1 MTNSSSHLATPHI
14 STTSRQ
20 SATPH
25 NLGLYRLEGFSG
37 SRPALLTLHE
47 WLTGDDDLPAIAISG
62 EQGNGK
68 STLATAAAWNHF
80 HHFSDGIVRVSAA
93 GANRFRLYDVVRTM
107 DSVFGTE
114 LTRSSQERWGISI
127 LEQLYRRRRLLIIDK
142 LAGATEAELTTLV
155 DIIGHLHESGGQSRI
170 LLIERNF
177 HPLIAELVQFQ
188 HIHLEGLPEN
198 ELGEFIEKRAPESVR
213 AQALANIPLL
223 FRLTRGRPLAL
234 RLLLGLFLDFDVEE
248 LSMLLLNNFD
258 EQGAVNTADL
268 VAVAVENYAAFHPQ
282 VGPLL
287 ERLVSAAGGA
297 SLTAL
302 RDLFWIDLGNA
313 TELDETINELRNRGL
328 IEYDLYRQRVV
339 LHPLI
344 RGYLEQNAQML
355 GEEWERSH
363 AEYYLPFAR
372 KYSAMPIER
381 WSEVDV
387 EWGNIYRAA
396 DWCSERV
403 RRLWDDDPWHLLEEQ
418 NQGESLTLA
427 DADATVY
434 DDLRLTRDYG
444 IALAHY
450 AFWRHPPGIL
460 AWLTTSAVATLALSD
475 MRDYGWLQ
483 MNIGRQLFFT
493 GNVQDAIG
501 WLERAEKIFD
511 ERDQLMDLA
520 YALTDLGT
528 SFRVL
533 NEARRALTY
542 FRAAFDAVAQLGDQR
557 ALATAYM
564 NLGSAQYSLNNPER
578 ALQEHRKALR
588 IGLRLEDEQLCASV
602 YNNMGLAMEGMERL
616 EEAIAAYT
624 YALEIFRRIDNVIGV
639 STCYNNLGSACY
651 ARGDLAEA
659 MKWYEL
665 DLKLGEQRGTWTDM
679 AATLHNLGHVAIEQ
693 NEVQRALSYF
703 EQSRNLYAAFQL
715 EDYMREEEE
724 MITYIRQTK
733 L

>member
-1 MTNSSSHLATPHI
+1 MTNMSIPSL
-14 STTSRQ
+14 

-93 GANRFRLYDVVRTM
+93 GANRFRLYDIVRTM

-127 LEQLYRRRRLLIIDK
+127 LEQLYRRRRLLILDK

-188 HIHLEGLPEN
+188 HIHLEGLQEH
-198 ELGEFIEKRAPESVR
+198 ELGEFIEKRAPERVKE
-213 AQALANIPLL
+213 QALANIPFLY
-223 FRLTRGRPLAL
+223 RLTRGRPLGL
-234 RLLLGLFLDFDVEE
+234 RLLLGLFLDFDVNE
-248 LSMLLLNNFD
+248 LGMLLLNNFD
-258 EQGAVNTADL
+258 EQGAVLTSDL
-268 VAVAVENYAAFHPQ
+268 VALAVENYAAFHPQ

-302 RDLFWIDLGNA
+302 RELFWAELGNE
-313 TELDETINELRNRGL
+313 TELDETIVELRNRGL
-328 IEYDLYRQRVV
+328 IEYDLYRQRIV

-344 RGYLEQNAQML
+344 RSYLEQNAMML

-363 AEYYLPFAR
+363 AEYYLPFAG

-381 WSEVDV
+381 WNEVDV

-396 DWCSERV
+396 DWCSQRV
-403 RRLWDDDPWHLLEEQ
+403 RRLWDNDPWHILEDQQEST
-418 NQGESLTLA
+418 ESLIIPEIDPL
-427 DADATVY
+427 VY
-434 DDLRLTRDYG
+434 DDLRLTRNYG
-444 IALAHY
+444 MAMAHY

-460 AWLTTSAVATLALSD
+460 EWLAVGAVATIGLMD
-475 MRDYGWLQ
+475 MRDYAWLQ

-493 GNVQDAIG
+493 GNVQEAIS
-501 WLERAEKIFD
+501 WLENAQTIFD

-533 NEARRALTY
+533 NEPRRALTY

-588 IGLRLEDEQLCASV
+588 IGLRLEDDQLAASA

-616 EEAIAAYT
+616 DEAIAAYS
-624 YALEIFRRIDNVIGV
+624 YALDIFRRIDNVIGI

-659 MKWYEL
+659 LKWYEL
-665 DLKLGEQRGTWTDM
+665 DLQLGEQRGTWTDM

-693 NEVQRALSYF
+693 DDAERALRYF

-715 EDYMREEEE
+715 EDYMKEEEE
-724 MITYIRQTK
+724 MIMYIKQTK